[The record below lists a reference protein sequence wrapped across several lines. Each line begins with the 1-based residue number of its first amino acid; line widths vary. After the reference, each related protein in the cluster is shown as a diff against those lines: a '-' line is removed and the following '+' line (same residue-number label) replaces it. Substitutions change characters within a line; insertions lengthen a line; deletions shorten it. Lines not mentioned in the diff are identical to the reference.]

1 MPYAGVDVAKADRAT
16 GAVDEHGEELGR
28 PMSFKNFLEWGCA
41 KVERPIREP
50 LIPTIPASPT
60 SWAQAAS
67 GVGDVSRFGGTL
79 PREVRGTRLL
89 GGQSGKFDSGGG
101 PITKHGSPY
110 LRRALWLA
118 ANGTRQYDPGLK
130 AFYDKKGSERT
141 PHRVAVTAVAR
152 KLCHI
157 VFAIMRD

>member
-1 MPYAGVDVAKADRAT
+1 MPYAGVDVAKADRTT
-16 GAVDEHGEELGR
+16 GAVDEHSEELGR
-28 PMSFKNFLEWGCA
+28 PISFKNFLKWGCA

-67 GVGDVSRFGGTL
+67 GIGDVSRFGGTPPL
-79 PREVRGTRLL
+79 AKYAGLESSV
-89 GGQSGKFDSGGG
+89 GQSGRFDSGGG

-110 LRRALWLA
+110 LRQALWLA
-118 ANGTRQYDPGLK
+118 ANGARQYGPGLT
-130 AFYDKKGSERT
+130 AFYDKKRSERT

-157 VFAIMRD
+157 VFPS

>member
-1 MPYAGVDVAKADRAT
+1 
-16 GAVDEHGEELGR
+16 
-28 PMSFKNFLEWGCA
+28 MSRGSEA
-41 KVERPIREP
+41 P
-50 LIPTIPASPT
+50 
-60 SWAQAAS
+60 
-67 GVGDVSRFGGTL
+67 L

-110 LRRALWLA
+110 LRQALWLA
-118 ANGTRQYDPGLK
+118 ANGARQYDPGLK

-157 VFAIMRD
+157 VFAIMRDQVAYNPSR